1 MIFFY
6 PVRVVYLLI
15 ITTKK
20 GGIVMKK
27 IIFLLLLAQTISF
40 LYADSGCIGYRRYQ
54 GTDGALQDPAD
65 KNAWRWG
72 VKSPMKIQCY
82 CNCAKYLKSGNKC
95 LECRHMHI
103 PVALPTTE
111 ESVKLVH
118 TSHSITKADKKQTQ
132 HKKSSKKENISKKEK
147 RAKKEKQKKLSKKN
161 KQSKKLVEQ
170 KQEKNLN

>member
-1 MIFFY
+1 
-6 PVRVVYLLI
+6 
-15 ITTKK
+15 
-20 GGIVMKK
+20 MKK

-72 VKSPMKIQCY
+72 VKAPMKIQCY
-82 CNCAKYLKSGNKC
+82 CNCAKYLKAGNKC

-118 TSHSITKADKKQTQ
+118 TSHTITKTDKKAQ
-132 HKKSSKKENISKKEK
+132 HKK
-147 RAKKEKQKKLSKKN
+147 LLKN
-161 KQSKKLVEQ
+161 KQSKKLAEQ
-170 KQEKNLN
+170 KQEENLN